1 MFAEIA
7 PVAGA
12 CSYGGM
18 TMWMTRRALFAALL
32 ALFLAAPAFAED
44 KVAVRVMKY
53 DDLTKLIKE
62 NQGKVI
68 VVDFWQDFCTV
79 CKREMPKLIEL
90 KKKYGDDLLA
100 VTVNLDDPNDPK
112 LRERNEKTL
121 QAKKATNTIN
131 VLLDE
136 KEAVWQK
143 KLNVTSFPTIFVFN
157 QQGKSEARYPEMKE
171 DFTYEDVARVVADL
185 LKKK

>member
-1 MFAEIA
+1 MH
-7 PVAGA
+7 
-12 CSYGGM
+12 
-18 TMWMTRRALFAALL
+18 MTRRTALAALL
-32 ALFLAAPAFAED
+32 ALFAAGPTFAQD
-44 KVAVRVMKY
+44 KVEVKVMKY
-53 DDLTKLIKE
+53 DDLARLIKD
-62 NQGKVI
+62 NKGKVI

-90 KKKYGDDLLA
+90 KKKYGDDLVA

-112 LRERNEKTL
+112 FRERNEKTL

-136 KEAVWQK
+136 KEDVWQK
-143 KLNVTSFPTIFVFN
+143 KLKVTSFPTIFVFN
-157 QQGKSEARYPEMKE
+157 QEGKYEKRYPEDKE
-171 DFTYEDVARVVADL
+171 NFDYTDVAQVVADL